1 MGQHR
6 RLGVTAVAA
15 AAVLAGQG
23 ACPSVA
29 AVPPVSSR
37 HLAAA
42 TAVAPA
48 APADHSLDSLLQRL
62 RTRYRQAQR
71 ATERYESTQRK
82 LTRQRAKVKRLD
94 AQLTAATVRVHGG
107 REEAGRLA
115 RSQYRGTVPGMP
127 PLLVLLLSGHPRAA
141 LVQDHALTH
150 AVSTQTAAVKRLTA
164 AERRRD
170 ALAGKARK
178 ALRRRQRL
186 TDRREQ
192 RRDEM
197 RQRLRG
203 VEELLMELTP
213 TQRSTLPG
221 RLRGAPAADE
231 TEPVDQ
237 AGVTDWR

>member
-6 RLGVTAVAA
+6 TLGVTAVAT
-15 AAVLAGQG
+15 AAVLAAQG
-23 ACPSVA
+23 ACPA
-29 AVPPVSSR
+29 ATAAPPVSPR
-37 HLAAA
+37 HGAAA
-42 TAVAPA
+42 AAVAPA
-48 APADHSLDSLLQRL
+48 APADHSVDDLLQQL

-82 LTRQRAKVKRLD
+82 LTAQRAKVKRLD
-94 AQLTAATVRVHGG
+94 AQLAAATVRVHGG

-203 VEELLMELTP
+203 VEELLMELSP
-213 TQRSTLPG
+213 AQRSAL
-221 RLRGAPAADE
+221 PAADE
-231 TEPVDQ
+231 AGPAQ